1 MKFPVDPETEK
12 YQPYYEPQLTTK
24 NLLSSFWGVGGGEGG
39 QVENV

>member
-24 NLLSSFWGVGGGEGG
+24 NLLSSFLGVAGGEGG